1 MNFLPK
7 NKLTNRGI
15 YMKKFLLSIITTSI
29 MLLSCVNVLF
39 SQGEYTVGLNV
50 SYPLVTGAYFDGSGT
65 TTGPSVGVNVGT
77 PYSFDLASYSVGVG
91 VGIEIANMGA
101 DVGFNYT
108 GFYLS
113 LSTTVYELQSG
124 PISVNGGLGM
134 CGGLAA
140 TGSII
145 YDYAVTDLPIVI
157 QPYARTTVLL
167 DANGDGTKSFL
178 MGIGANIN
186 YSF

>member
-1 MNFLPK
+1 
-7 NKLTNRGI
+7 
-15 YMKKFLLSIITTSI
+15 MKKFLLSIITTSI
-29 MLLSCVNVLF
+29 ILLSCMNVLF
-39 SQGEYTVGLNV
+39 SQEGYTAGLNV
-50 SYPLVTGAYFDGSGT
+50 SYPLVTGAYFDRAGT

-77 PYSFDLASYSVGVG
+77 PYRFDLASYSVGVG
-91 VGIEIANMGA
+91 VGIELANMGA
-101 DVGFNYT
+101 DDGYNYT
-108 GFYLS
+108 GCYLS

-145 YDYAVTDLPIVI
+145 YDYAVTDQPIVI

-167 DANGDGTKSFL
+167 DADDDGIKSWL
-178 MGIGANIN
+178 MSIGANIN

>member
-1 MNFLPK
+1 
-7 NKLTNRGI
+7 
-15 YMKKFLLSIITTSI
+15 MKKISLPIIITSI
-29 MLLSCVNVLF
+29 MLLGGMNILF
-39 SQGEYTVGLNV
+39 AQNLTGYSAGLNV
-50 SYPLVTGAYFDGSGT
+50 SYPLVTGKYFDGDGTGT
-65 TTGPSVGVNVGT
+65 TTGPSMGIVVST
-77 PYSFDLASYSVGVG
+77 PYSFDIGSYSVGVG
-91 VGIEIANMGA
+91 IGIELTNMGA
-101 DVGFNYT
+101 DDAYTYT
-108 GFYLS
+108 GYYLS
-113 LSTTVYELQSG
+113 LNSTVYELESGG

-167 DANGDGTKSFL
+167 DTDDDGTKSWL
-178 MGIGANIN
+178 MSIGANIN